1 MTERFNT
8 FAKKASDALGSSW
21 AFIITLVIIG
31 GWLLGG
37 LFFGF
42 GDFYQILINTVSTLA
57 TSIFIVV
64 VQHTQNR
71 DATAIHLK
79 LDELLR
85 AVKEARTGLVDLEDM
100 TDDELKKLRDEFS
113 AMREQSPALLTDDVQ
128 EVETELGH
136 RQKGHRERGDGEKPA

>member
-1 MTERFNT
+1 MTELFNT

-21 AFIITLVIIG
+21 AFVITVAIIV
-31 GWLLGG
+31 GWLIGG

-85 AVKEARTGLVDLEDM
+85 ATKGARNSLVDLEDM
-100 TDDELKKLRDEFS
+100 TESELEQLRAEFHALHQRSAGLLADDVREVEDEL
-113 AMREQSPALLTDDVQ
+113 
-128 EVETELGH
+128 H
-136 RQKGHRERGDGEKPA
+136 RRKRARHKGKGARP